1 MADAAPASGQRNR
14 VRWLIAPGLVL
25 LLALFLVPLAV
36 ILQAS
41 LFEDGAAAHHFQ
53 HMLASPLYLE
63 VMKQTVVTSIVVAML
78 CLLVGYPVAYFV
90 SRQPARRRAILL
102 FLILVPLWMSILVRT
117 YAWMIVL
124 GREGIINTALTAL
137 GLITAPLKLSFTTG
151 AVYLVMVQVLL
162 PLMVMTCYSTMAEI
176 DDTYMRA
183 ARVLGARASVAFLR
197 VFLPL
202 SLEGAISGFVLV
214 FMLSMGFFIVPALIG
229 GPKDAM
235 IANLISDQV
244 DQVNWGFAA
253 ALALALLAVTLA
265 VMALV
270 RLATRHLVFSAAREA
285 AS

>member
-1 MADAAPASGQRNR
+1 M
-14 VRWLIAPGLVL
+14 VRWLITPGLVL
-25 LLALFLVPLAV
+25 LAALFLVPLAV
-36 ILQAS
+36 ILKAS
-41 LFEDGAAAHHFQ
+41 LIEDGAAAHHFDRF
-53 HMLASPLYLE
+53 LTGPLYLE
-63 VMKQTVVTSIVVAML
+63 VMKQTVVTSMVVATL
-78 CLLVGYPVAYFV
+78 CLLVGYPVAYFIN
-90 SRQPARRRAILL
+90 RQPPRHRAILM

-124 GREGIINTALTAL
+124 GREGIINTALIGL
-137 GLITAPLKLSFTTG
+137 GLITTPLKLSFTTG

-162 PLMVMTCYSTMAEI
+162 PLMVMTCYSAMAEI

-183 ARVLGARASVAFLR
+183 ARVLGARASVAFIR

-214 FMLSMGFFIVPALIG
+214 FMLSMGFFVVPALIG

-270 RLATRHLVFSAAREA
+270 RLLTRRLVFSVAKEA
-285 AS
+285 MP

>member
-1 MADAAPASGQRNR
+1 
-14 VRWLIAPGLVL
+14 
-25 LLALFLVPLAV
+25 
-36 ILQAS
+36 
-41 LFEDGAAAHHFQ
+41 
-53 HMLASPLYLE
+53 
-63 VMKQTVVTSIVVAML
+63 MKQTVVTSIIVATL

-90 SRQPARRRAILL
+90 SRQPARRRALLL

-137 GLITAPLKLSFTTG
+137 GLITAPLKLGFTTG

-162 PLMVMTCYSTMAEI
+162 PLMVMTCYSAMADI
-176 DDTYMRA
+176 DDTFLRA
-183 ARVLGARASVAFLR
+183 ARVLGARAPVAFLR

-202 SLEGAISGFVLV
+202 SLEGAIGGFVLV
-214 FMLSMGFFIVPALIG
+214 FMLSMGFFIVPALVG